1 MRQKGRS
8 SVKIQKT
15 KSMYSPKISE
25 DLIPRIYRAAK
36 EQEIPMTR
44 WVNRAVERALPQIDR
59 IQEVCLTVANDADG
73 FHISCRLRQ
82 VSASFSS

>member
-25 DLIPRIYRAAK
+25 DLIPRIYRVAK
-36 EQEIPMTR
+36 EQKIPMTR
-44 WVNRAVERALPQIDR
+44 WVNRVVEGALPQTGVA
-59 IQEVCLTVANDADG
+59 QESSLRVSNDAG
-73 FHISCRLRQ
+73 GPRSESVVAAGKL
-82 VSASFSS
+82 